1 MYILLALIAA
11 CSLGVALHFL
21 LPQRQL
27 RGVAVTPAIATAT
40 TATTATVYTIMQWAG
55 VVAGDV
61 WLWVVSIGA
70 GLALA
75 TAFTLVLT
83 AQRTRR
89 DALEKQALGI

>member
-11 CSLGVALHFL
+11 CSLSVALHFL

-27 RGVAVTPAIATAT
+27 RGVAVTPAVATAT
-40 TATTATVYTIMQWAG
+40 TAAVYTIMQWAG
-55 VVAGDV
+55 VVEGDV

-70 GLALA
+70 GLALS
-75 TAFTLVLT
+75 TASTLVLT

>member
-40 TATTATVYTIMQWAG
+40 TATVYTIMQWAG
-55 VVAGDV
+55 IVAGDV

-75 TAFTLVLT
+75 TASTLVLT